1 MVGCKAFVVSRTA
14 FYFYIFD
21 EQLANDIEEI
31 KCTKK
36 LIVPADT
43 TRSLYKV
50 EQEDYKKFLRDNIT
64 KTYKK
69 STNSKSNRVN
79 LDEEKV
85 AEKLLISELI
95 KNLMHI

>member
-31 KCTKK
+31 KCTNK

-43 TRSLYKV
+43 TCNLYKV

-79 LDEEKV
+79 FDEEKV